1 MIILCL
7 NFLLL
12 AYTCVFFVLRRK
24 TMKSPV
30 AGVLGLLGFNVL
42 VSAGLSQDSFHAMA
56 LMCWGL
62 FLHLPLFLAAFAV
75 LGFKRHRR
83 WTLVAIILTLV
94 TLAVGTDA
102 FLIEPHWLEVTHVTL
117 TSDRL
122 DEPVRMAVLADIQ
135 TDTPGEYEARVFARV
150 KAEQP
155 DLIVFLGDYIQAND
169 PDFAANTRELNRL
182 LREADLQAP
191 LGMYA
196 IQGNVDH
203 GLWADIFSGLDV
215 TTIHETQTED
225 LGPLLLTGLSF
236 DQSFETNLTLQ
247 PREKYHLVLGHC
259 PDFALGQTHANL
271 MLAGHTHGGQVRLPG
286 VAPLLTFSQVPRAW
300 ASGLTQVAP
309 NQHLYVSRGI
319 GMERGNAPRLRFL
332 CRPELLILTLTPD
345 ASNRP

>member
-1 MIILCL
+1 MITISL
-7 NFLLL
+7 NVLLL
-12 AYTCVFFVLRRK
+12 TYTSVFFVLRRK

-30 AGVLGLLGFNVL
+30 TGAMGLLGLNGL
-42 VSAGLSQDSFHAMA
+42 VSATLSQDGFDAMA
-56 LMCWGL
+56 LLCWGL
-62 FLHLPLFLAAFAV
+62 FVHLPLFLSAFAV
-75 LGFKRHRR
+75 LRFKQRKH
-83 WTLVAIILTLV
+83 WAIAAATLALV

-102 FLIEPHWLEVTHVTL
+102 FLIEPHWLDVTHVRL
-117 TSDRL
+117 TNHKL
-122 DEPVRMAVLADIQ
+122 DQSIRIAVLADIQ
-135 TDTPGEYEARVFARV
+135 TDAPGAYEARVFARV

-155 DLIVFLGDYIQAND
+155 DLIVFLGDYIQDND
-169 PDFAANTRELNRL
+169 PDFASTAKTLNRL
-182 LREADLQAP
+182 LREADLHAP
-191 LGMYA
+191 LGLHA

-203 GLWADIFSGLDV
+203 GLWAEIFSGVDA
-215 TTIHETQTED
+215 TTIHETQTAD
-225 LGPLLLTGLSF
+225 LGPLVLTGLSF
-236 DQSFETNLTLQ
+236 DQSFDTHVTLQ
-247 PREKYHLVLGHC
+247 HQEKYHLVLGHC
-259 PDFALGQTHANL
+259 PDYALGQTHANL